1 MNENGN
7 PQAIAEA
14 MDKIRDEMAKEKGA
28 YVRVVGEYLTL
39 HLQDHPEDAAAIL
52 AKDKTIRGSLAQV
65 KAAARKEKDEDG
77 VAALSDEA
85 AFGIVLQYY
94 GIAATGGAGP
104 VDKPK
109 PKPEPAKPTPMDDL
123 SLDAL
128 LERLPGGQ
136 AEPASA
142 DGGTP
147 QDAGETRDPAKA
159 EGAGREGVI

>member
-1 MNENGN
+1 MNTNGN

-52 AKDKTIRGSLAQV
+52 TKGKTIQGSLAQV
-65 KAAARKEKDEDG
+65 KDAARKEAVGG
-77 VAALSDEA
+77 VAVLSDEA
-85 AFGIVLQYY
+85 AFRIVLSYF
-94 GIAATGGAGP
+94 GIAATGGAAP

-109 PKPEPAKPTPMDDL
+109 PKPEPAKPAPVDDL

-128 LERLPGGQ
+128 L
-136 AEPASA
+136 
-142 DGGTP
+142 
-147 QDAGETRDPAKA
+147 
-159 EGAGREGVI
+159 GVL